1 MRLIINERKIQRNRK
16 LGNALTLVSLAEL
29 GAGLFFA
36 FKPNLILWSYVA
48 LVIGFV
54 LTQFSMH
61 FSSRYSRSPRYDEI
75 MLKALE
81 TIRGDYSF
89 YVHTNPV
96 PHLLLGPNKFYVLHP
111 VTTPGT
117 ISYVDGKWKE
127 KGRGFMMRLVGQEGL
142 GKPDQEIATQVQGL
156 RDLLNEKGWPYSEQ
170 PRIEALMVILSDKT
184 QLGEINDP
192 PIPLVDVEELKRMIR
207 RLDREDP
214 QGEMS
219 EEEIEKAK
227 AILG

>member
-1 MRLIINERKIQRNRK
+1 MRLIINKRKIDRNKK
-16 LGNALTLVSLAEL
+16 LGNALTLVSLAVL

-61 FSSRYSRSPRYDEI
+61 FSSRYSRSPRYDEV

-96 PHLLLGPNKFYVLHP
+96 PHLLTGPNKFYVLHP
-111 VTTPGT
+111 VTSPGT
-117 ISYVDGKWKE
+117 ISYVNGKWKE
-127 KGRGFMMRLVGQEGL
+127 KGRGFMMRIVGQEGL
-142 GKPDQEIATQVQGL
+142 GNPEKEIASQVQGL
-156 RDLLNEKGWPYSEQ
+156 RDLLNEQGWPYSEQ
-170 PRIEALMVILSDKT
+170 PRIEALLVILSDKT
-184 QLGEINDP
+184 QLGELDNP
-192 PIPLVDVEELKRMIR
+192 PLQIVPIEDLKRVIR
-207 RLDREDP
+207 RIDREDP
-214 QGEMS
+214 EGELS
-219 EEEIEKAK
+219 EETIEKAK